1 MDVTFLEHQP
11 YHPKT
16 ELQGERTK
24 EESQLWKLKDIIAT
38 ETEIPAAKPATKP
51 QSVVQITAETEA
63 EMPRVTAEPE
73 MEMPETTST
82 TETGENA
89 PAEPTEEGSKT
100 AEIRLT
106 EEGLKPTTQVDKQLL
121 VFSRRHK
128 TKKKP
133 KPSTAQKQSQD
144 STRITEPVEVQTRNT
159 APTLCSN

>member
-1 MDVTFLEHQP
+1 M
-11 YHPKT
+11 
-16 ELQGERTK
+16 
-24 EESQLWKLKDIIAT
+24 
-38 ETEIPAAKPATKP
+38 
-51 QSVVQITAETEA
+51 QITAETEA

-133 KPSTAQKQSQD
+133 KPSTA
-144 STRITEPVEVQTRNT
+144 
-159 APTLCSN
+159 